1 MTLFC
6 IKTNIRRLWR
16 KVNSIWTPEHPHL
29 LRKLKLKRSKARKE
43 LQPEWRVSYMSRVH
57 KGSKNQRLET
67 IHIKGLLLGRTK
79 RILDLIL
86 LIKTKKILNQVER
99 AKRKKIRKAQ
109 TQEARTPRAPDS
121 HRPPSPP
128 SPRRA
133 STWSKKANAKS
144 STTTMAYAA
153 RNWRRATSSENQ
165 KLSRA
170 SASPSLATSSQPRQ
184 SNASSSP
191 KMNSWRFLPTKRI
204 KSSSMPNKGPTSR
217 GWASDTRRS
226 TPLISSS
233 T

>member
-16 KVNSIWTPEHPHL
+16 KVNSIWTIEYPNL
-29 LRKLKLKRSKARKE
+29 RRKLKLKRSKARKE
-43 LQPEWRVSYMSRVH
+43 LRLEWRGSCMSRVH

-67 IHIKGLLLGRTK
+67 IHIKGLLLERTK

-86 LIKTKKILNQVER
+86 LIKTKKMLNQVER

-121 HRPPSPP
+121 HRPPSSPP

-170 SASPSLATSSQPRQ
+170 SASPSLETSSQPRQ

-191 KMNSWRFLPTKRI
+191 KMNSWRFPPTKRI
-204 KSSSMPNKGPTSR
+204 KSSSMPNKEPTSR
-217 GWASDTRRS
+217 G
-226 TPLISSS
+226 
-233 T
+233 